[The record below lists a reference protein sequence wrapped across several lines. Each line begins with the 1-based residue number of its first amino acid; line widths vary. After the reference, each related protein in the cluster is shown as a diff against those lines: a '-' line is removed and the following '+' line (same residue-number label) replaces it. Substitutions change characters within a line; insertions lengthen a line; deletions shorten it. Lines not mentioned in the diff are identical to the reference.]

1 MVSTLAPMKKVTYT
15 LDDETVDAI
24 RRAAARSNRPQSAIV
39 RAAVA
44 AYGDGDRLAE
54 SERRRMLTALR
65 AYQAAMP
72 KRSMAA
78 VEKELREIRASRR
91 IGWQGRGDRRRR

>member
-1 MVSTLAPMKKVTYT
+1 MKKVTYT
-15 LDDETVDAI
+15 LDDETVAAI
-24 RRAAARSNRPQSAIV
+24 RRVATRSNRPQSAIV

-44 AYGDGDRLAE
+44 AYGDGDRLPE
-54 SERRRMLTALR
+54 SDRRRMLTALR

-72 KRSMAA
+72 TRSMAA

-91 IGWQGRGDRRRR
+91 IGWQRPSDRRRR

>member
-1 MVSTLAPMKKVTYT
+1 MKKVTYT

-44 AYGDGDRLAE
+44 AYGDGDRLGE

-65 AYQAAMP
+65 AYQAVMP
-72 KRSMAA
+72 RRSMAP
-78 VEKELREIRASRR
+78 VQKELREIRASRR